1 MKKSFLGLVLTLF
14 ASLVL
19 AQSNTVGY
27 IYGTVVD
34 DSGQPVG
41 EAVVIIKNPATGFK
55 REVKVKNDGSFRVPS
70 LPVGKYDIVITAP
83 GQKDFTIEGLTVN
96 VGTGTNASAVLGDEG
111 ATKLDN
117 VVAYGGKISPIDV
130 SSVESTTVFD
140 EDTYDRLPVS
150 RDLTSVALLAPGT
163 VVGDGA
169 FGNLAS
175 FGGASVGENAYF
187 INGMDVTNFRNG
199 LGGSTVPFEFYKE
212 FQVKTG
218 GYGVEFGRSTGGVVN
233 AVTKSGTNE
242 WQFGAGIYYTPNK
255 FRKTDPDVY
264 RQDGELFDFNSQNE
278 RDSLTAYVEAGGPI
292 IKDKLFVYALYEA
305 RDLETKTV
313 GNQGTRLYDAKQND
327 PFWGLKLDWNITD
340 NHKLELTAWS
350 DKRQTDTTTFLYD
363 IDTKQPGEQVG
374 TSTSYAGGKNG
385 LLKYTGYLTPDFTLS
400 AMVGVNKYDR
410 TSGSPLDSNPVIG
423 DSRQGG
429 FIPLGNWVN
438 FAPTTAFD
446 KRKQARVDAE
456 WAALE
461 NHTFRFGIDYQKNNS
476 YNLQQYSGGVYYRYF
491 LDDRSGTGESVRV
504 RVFQNGGSFDVISSA
519 IYVEDTWQLNDNMTL
534 VLGLRNEAFDNKNS
548 IGDSF
553 IKITNQIAPRLG
565 FTWDVN
571 GDGTSKVFATL
582 GRYHLPI
589 ASNTNVRLAGA
600 ELFTQDYYELLGLNA
615 DDTPIIGDL
624 IEHAVFGDGTI
635 PDPDAIR
642 DLNIDPMYQDELII
656 GYERE
661 WFDGFRGGVRYIYR
675 DLKSTI
681 EDVAID
687 AAVIQWAGDRLTL
700 DGQTAEEVWGGFH
713 QYVLTN
719 PGEDMRIFLPEYGE
733 YADLSAEML
742 GYPKSKRTYKAVEF
756 FFEKVWD
763 GQYYLQGSYTYSKS
777 YGNNEGYVRSD
788 NGQDDAG
795 LTTLFD
801 QPGLLDGAY
810 GPLPN
815 DRTHVVKLFGAW
827 EFIPDWQ
834 MGFNVLMQTGRPI
847 NAFGIHPTDPFAAL
861 YGAESF
867 YQNGQL
873 VPRGTR
879 GRTPFVTNVDLS
891 LQYTQHLNWRNAQA
905 IYRIDVFNL
914 FNAHNVTEV
923 VETAEQESG
932 VPDPNYLLP
941 TNFQDPQA
949 VRFSARI
956 EF

>member
-1 MKKSFLGLVLTLF
+1 MKKMLLGLLLTMF

-27 IYGTVVD
+27 LYGTVVD

-41 EAVVIIKNPATGFK
+41 EAVIIIKNPETGFK
-55 REVKVKNDGSFRVPS
+55 REVKVKEDGSFRVPS

-83 GQKDFTIEGLTVN
+83 GQQDYSIEGLAVN
-96 VGTGTNASAVLGDEG
+96 VGTGTNASAVLGAEG
-111 ATKLDN
+111 ATKLDK

-130 SSVESTTVFD
+130 SSVESTAIFD
-140 EDTYDRLPVS
+140 EETYDRLPVG
-150 RDLTSVALLAPGT
+150 RNTTAVALLAPGT

-242 WQFGAGIYYTPNK
+242 WKFGAGIYYTPNK
-255 FRKTDPDVY
+255 FRKTNPDVY
-264 RQDGELFDFNSQNE
+264 RQDGTLIDFNSQNE
-278 RDSLTAYVEAGGPI
+278 ADSLTAYVEAGGPI
-292 IKDKLFVYALYEA
+292 IKDKLFIYALYEA
-305 RDLETKTV
+305 RDIQRKNVTSA
-313 GNQGTRLYDAKQND
+313 GNQLDDYSSTD
-327 PFWGLKLDWNITD
+327 PFWGIKLDWNITD
-340 NHKLELTAWS
+340 NHKLEFTGWS
-350 DKRQTDTTTFLYD
+350 DKRDTEITTFDYD
-363 IDTKQPGEQVG
+363 INTHQPGDEVG
-374 TSTSYAGGKNG
+374 TAISKRGGENAI
-385 LLKYTGYLTPDFTLS
+385 LKYTGYITPDFTLT
-400 AMVGVNKYDR
+400 AMVGRNKYDR
-410 TSGSPLDSNPVIG
+410 TDGSSLDSNPVVL
-423 DSRQGG
+423 DSRGG
-429 FIPLGNWVN
+429 VNVPLGNWVN
-438 FAPTTAFD
+438 FAPTTAAD
-446 KRKQARVDAE
+446 ERKQARIDAE
-456 WAALE
+456 WAVAQ
-461 NHTFRFGIDYQKNNS
+461 NHTLRFGLDYQKNTS
-476 YNLQQYSGGVYYRYF
+476 TNLQQYSGGVYYRYF
-491 LDDRSGTGESVRV
+491 DDDRSSTGESARV

-519 IYVEDTWQLNDNMTL
+519 IYLEDTFQINDNMTL
-534 VLGLRNEAFDNKNS
+534 VMGLRNEAFDNKNS
-548 IGDSF
+548 NGDSF

-565 FTWDVN
+565 FTWDIN
-571 GDGTSKVFATL
+571 GDGISKLYATL

-600 ELFTQDYYELLGLNA
+600 ELFTQDFYELLGLNS
-615 DDTPIIGDL
+615 DDTPILGDL
-624 IEHAVFGDGTI
+624 IDSAIFGDGTI

-642 DLNIDPMYQDELII
+642 DLNIDPMYQDELIL
-656 GYERE
+656 GYEKE
-661 WFDGFRGGVRYIYR
+661 MFDGFKAGVRYIYR

-700 DGQTAEEVWGGFH
+700 DGETAADVWGGFH

-733 YADLSAEML
+733 YADLSAELL

-756 FFEKVWD
+756 YFEKVWD
-763 GQYYLQGSYTYSKS
+763 GQYYLQGSYTYGKS

-815 DRTHVVKLFGAW
+815 DHTHVVKLYGAW
-827 EFIPDWQ
+827 EFVPDWQ
-834 MGFNVLMQTGRPI
+834 LGFNVLMQTGRPI
-847 NAFGIHPTDPFAAL
+847 NAFGVHPTDPFAAA

-867 YQNGQL
+867 YQNGVL

-879 GRTPFVTNVDLS
+879 GRTPFLTNVDLS
-891 LQYTQHLNWRNAQA
+891 LQYTQDLSWRNARA
-905 IYRIDVFNL
+905 VYRVDVFNL

-932 VPDPNYLLP
+932 TPDPNYLLP
-941 TNFQDPQA
+941 TNWQDPQA